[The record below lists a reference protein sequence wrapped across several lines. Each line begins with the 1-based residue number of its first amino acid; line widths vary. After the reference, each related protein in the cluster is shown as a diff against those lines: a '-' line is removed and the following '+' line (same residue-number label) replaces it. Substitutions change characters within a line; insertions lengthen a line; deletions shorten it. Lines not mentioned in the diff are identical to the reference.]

1 MSFDQQK
8 IPHFA
13 DLFMKIFLSRLVEN
27 QSFVSN
33 FMSIRRKSESQARVI
48 LTWMAHMAYLQIYW
62 Y

>member
-1 MSFDQQK
+1 MNQK
-8 IPHFA
+8 SKCYFS
-13 DLFMKIFLSRLVEN
+13 DLFIKIFLSRLVEN

-33 FMSIRRKSESQARVI
+33 FMSIRGKSESQARVI